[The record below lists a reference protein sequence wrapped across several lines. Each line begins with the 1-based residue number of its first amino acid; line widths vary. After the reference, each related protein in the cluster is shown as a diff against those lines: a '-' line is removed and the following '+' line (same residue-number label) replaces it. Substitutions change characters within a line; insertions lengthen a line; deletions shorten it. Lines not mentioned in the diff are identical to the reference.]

1 MASNFFLF
9 CHGDGYDKV
18 TTNKCGHVLTQHELN
33 GTRQG
38 RSNIEP
44 GIQKLE
50 ANGTPTYVVCIKDV
64 LIGINEA
71 HVVYFG

>member
-1 MASNFFLF
+1 MAMDTKKLQQINVDTYSP
-9 CHGDGYDKV
+9 
-18 TTNKCGHVLTQHELN
+18 VLTQHELN